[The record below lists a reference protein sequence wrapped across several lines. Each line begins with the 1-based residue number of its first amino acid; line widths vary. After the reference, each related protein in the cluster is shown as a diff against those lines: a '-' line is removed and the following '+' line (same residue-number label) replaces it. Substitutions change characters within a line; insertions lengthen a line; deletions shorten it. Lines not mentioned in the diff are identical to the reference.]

1 MKIIEKFTRSKT
13 GNEKLNE
20 DSFLIGKDFVVV
32 ADGTTAKGKSF
43 LGESDGRIVS
53 RFVCECFKNISLSL
67 DPIQIL
73 NQINLM
79 LANELESKNIKS
91 DFSSCSLLVYND
103 VRKEVFS
110 YGDCMY
116 KIGSKEYAFV
126 KNSDIELAKIRSNVI
141 KESLSNGATIDEIRN
156 KDIGRQAIEESLKEN
171 VKYANILGERG
182 YPVINGKGIVE
193 DYIDLIKVDK
203 GSEIILSTDGYPKLL
218 STLNKTE
225 KLLARIIE
233 KDPLCIDDYLSTKG
247 VMNGNESFDDRT
259 YIRLKVL

>member
-32 ADGTTAKGKSF
+32 ADGTTAKGKTF

-53 RFVCECFKNISLSL
+53 RFVCECFYKISLNL
-67 DPIQIL
+67 EPIQIL
-73 NQINLM
+73 NEVNFM
-79 LANELESKNIKS
+79 LSKELEINKIKS

-103 VRKEVFS
+103 VRKEIIS

-116 KIGSKEYAFV
+116 KIGMKEYGFV
-126 KNSDIELAKIRSNVI
+126 KNADIELARIRSNVI
-141 KESLSNGATIDEIRN
+141 KEQLSKGATIEEIRN
-156 KDIGRQAIEESLKEN
+156 KDIGRQSIEKTLKDN
-171 VKYANILGERG
+171 IKFANSLGEGG

-193 DYIDLIKVDK
+193 EYIEVVKVNK
-203 GSEIILSTDGYPKLL
+203 GDEIILSTDGYPKLL

-225 KLLARIIE
+225 KLLANIIE
-233 KDPLCIDDYLSTKG
+233 KDPLCIDRFLSTKG
-247 VMNGNESFDDRT
+247 VESGNESFDDRT